1 MEKPGNE
8 LLLIVATHVKLNG
21 NNVAGVTLLS
31 KVANKNMNITLI
43 RMSLNKNKSNT
54 SKFNFGYTL

>member
-8 LLLIVATHVKLNG
+8 LLLIVATHVKLNA
-21 NNVAGVTLLS
+21 NSVAGVTLLS
-31 KVANKNMNITLI
+31 KMANKNMNITLI
-43 RMSLNKNKSNT
+43 RMSLNKNRSNT